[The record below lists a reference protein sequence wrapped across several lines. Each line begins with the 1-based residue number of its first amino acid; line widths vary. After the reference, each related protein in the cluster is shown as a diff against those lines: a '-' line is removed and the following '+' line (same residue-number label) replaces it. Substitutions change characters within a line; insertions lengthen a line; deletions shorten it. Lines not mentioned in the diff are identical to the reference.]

1 MANVNNSEQEEM
13 QILKNIERLQTMEKA
28 LYKQLEG
35 STDDQYIKTVG
46 YYPYALG
53 GGGYTFPDAK
63 EVCASNGGQLCN
75 KADIIDKDICIY
87 GWIAEGESGYPMAH
101 ANSKTPG
108 GCGGTTPGWRS
119 SGQRYSESN
128 KLSSAGAHCCKL
140 KLSAGNVDG
149 IVNRINQLSDVRMT
163 LYKSLNYTYQSL
175 QKTVNT
181 SRSELVQLLTV
192 VSIVEDELNS
202 AKIQL
207 NHLYGIK
214 NNKMRM
220 VEINTYY
227 GKRYRAQSGIMKLII
242 FICVLLLVVSILRKK
257 SLITDS
263 ISNILFGIIITLG
276 IFFIIWRI
284 LDIIRRDNMNFD
296 AYDFKFNPDEKEKIV
311 GYKIPEIPKIDCIGN
326 SCCTDGMIY
335 NTDIRKCVTP

>member
-35 STDDQYIKTVG
+35 STDDQYMKSVG
-46 YYPYALG
+46 SYPYTLG
-53 GGGYTFPDAK
+53 GGGYTFEQAK

-75 KADIIDKDICIY
+75 KADIIDKDICMC
-87 GWIAEGESGYPMAH
+87 GWTAEGNEGGYPMAH

-108 GCGGTTPGWRS
+108 GCGGPTPGWRTCDK
-119 SGQRYSESN
+119 RWVPTP
-128 KLSSAGAHCCKL
+128 AAHCCKA
-140 KLSAGNVDG
+140 KLSSGNVDG

-181 SRSELVQLLTV
+181 SRSELVQLLSV

-202 AKIQL
+202 AKIHL

-296 AYDFKFNPDEKEKIV
+296 AYDYKFNPDEKEKIV

-335 NTDIRKCVTP
+335 NTDIRKCVSP

>member
-35 STDDQYIKTVG
+35 STDDQYIKSVG
-46 YYPYALG
+46 YTPYTLG
-53 GGGYTFPDAK
+53 GGGYTFDQAK

-75 KADIIDKDICIY
+75 KADIIDKDICIC
-87 GWIAEGESGYPMAH
+87 GWTAEGNEGGYPMAH
-101 ANSKTPG
+101 ANSQTPG
-108 GCGGTTPGWRS
+108 GCGGPTPGWRTCEK
-119 SGQRYSESN
+119 RWVPTP
-128 KLSSAGAHCCKL
+128 GAHCCKA

-149 IVNRINQLSDVRMT
+149 IVNKINQLSDVRMT

-284 LDIIRRDNMNFD
+284 LDITWRDNMNFD
-296 AYDFKFNPDEKEKIV
+296 AYDYKFNPDEKEKIV

-335 NTDIRKCVTP
+335 NTDIRKCVSP